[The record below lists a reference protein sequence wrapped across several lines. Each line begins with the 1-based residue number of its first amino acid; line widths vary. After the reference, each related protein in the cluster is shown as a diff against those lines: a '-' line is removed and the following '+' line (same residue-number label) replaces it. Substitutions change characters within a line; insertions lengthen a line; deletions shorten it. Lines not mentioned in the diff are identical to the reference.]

1 MSISSSE
8 SKAIGLLRFSL
19 IILIV
24 FGHMRPNT
32 VSIQAADFSLLSGHG
47 ISNVIAIVLSY
58 LRITNQAYF
67 LISGYLF
74 WQGMEGWDWN
84 VFTRKI
90 KTRSKT
96 LLLPYVLWIVFSIGT
111 FVALMLYQDIKAGAS
126 FSNILEYLHG
136 IGIKGFWNYHVWGL
150 DKVDWLGNPT
160 PNTAPFVLTLWF
172 VRDLM
177 VVTLFAPLLYWLFK
191 KTKVWGILLLMF
203 CYVSKIWPQIDGFTI
218 EAFSFFG
225 LGLYISMNGKTLV
238 GVADQLKIPAIIVS
252 FFSFFA
258 CLYFGGNVT
267 PIGRFIFPVF
277 VISCI
282 WIYIKF
288 AEYITK
294 QKGFELAPFLAKST
308 FFIYLLH
315 ACPIAGIRSII
326 SKTNTIIYS
335 AVHHFSAPWLLY
347 YLISPFII
355 VAICLLIY
363 YIMQRWTP
371 KLCSLLTGSR
381 MPKAEQ
387 STTK

>member
-1 MSISSSE
+1 M
-8 SKAIGLLRFSL
+8 
-19 IILIV
+19 
-24 FGHMRPNT
+24 
-32 VSIQAADFSLLSGHG
+32 
-47 ISNVIAIVLSY
+47 
-58 LRITNQAYF
+58 
-67 LISGYLF
+67 
-74 WQGMEGWDWN
+74 
-84 VFTRKI
+84 
-90 KTRSKT
+90 
-96 LLLPYVLWIVFSIGT
+96 
-111 FVALMLYQDIKAGAS
+111 
-126 FSNILEYLHG
+126 
-136 IGIKGFWNYHVWGL
+136 
-150 DKVDWLGNPT
+150 
-160 PNTAPFVLTLWF
+160 
-172 VRDLM
+172 
-177 VVTLFAPLLYWLFK
+177 
-191 KTKVWGILLLMF
+191 
-203 CYVSKIWPQIDGFTI
+203 
-218 EAFSFFG
+218 
-225 LGLYISMNGKTLV
+225 
-238 GVADQLKIPAIIVS
+238 
-252 FFSFFA
+252 
-258 CLYFGGNVT
+258 T

-282 WIYIKF
+282 WIYIIF
-288 AEYITK
+288 AEYITQ

>member
-32 VSIQAADFSLLSGHG
+32 VSIQASDFSLLSGHG

-74 WQGMEGWDWN
+74 WQGMDGWDWN

-191 KTKVWGILLLMF
+191 KTKMLGILLLMF
-203 CYVSKIWPQIDGFTI
+203 CYISKIWPQIDGFTI
-218 EAFSFFG
+218 EAFFFFG
-225 LGLYISMNGKTLV
+225 STVANINVSERPTSSLRSSTPMIITVVLSFATSSVSVGWYGRASVRIRFPGL
-238 GVADQLKIPAIIVS
+238 
-252 FFSFFA
+252 
-258 CLYFGGNVT
+258 
-267 PIGRFIFPVF
+267 
-277 VISCI
+277 
-282 WIYIKF
+282 
-288 AEYITK
+288 
-294 QKGFELAPFLAKST
+294 
-308 FFIYLLH
+308 
-315 ACPIAGIRSII
+315 
-326 SKTNTIIYS
+326 SKRLDE
-335 AVHHFSAPWLLY
+335 A
-347 YLISPFII
+347 
-355 VAICLLIY
+355 
-363 YIMQRWTP
+363 
-371 KLCSLLTGSR
+371 
-381 MPKAEQ
+381 
-387 STTK
+387 